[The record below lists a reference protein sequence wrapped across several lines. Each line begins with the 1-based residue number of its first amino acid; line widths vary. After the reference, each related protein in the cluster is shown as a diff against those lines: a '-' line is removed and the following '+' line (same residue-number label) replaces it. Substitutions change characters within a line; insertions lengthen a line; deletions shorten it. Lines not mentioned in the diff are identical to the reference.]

1 MTGAWY
7 IGVDPA
13 SSTAGLAA
21 FDEAGLL
28 LTHEIHVRG
37 QMPDRLVQLRQEAR
51 AWLSPLAD
59 QGAWCAV
66 VERPSTRHGGA
77 TLLASYGVFV
87 EVAASVLSCPV
98 LTLVPTEIDGPAGVA
113 APTRGVSRKARTM
126 ARARTLGYTGDS
138 QDIADAVVC
147 AEAARVLTLGRIAR
161 TETHAA

>member
-7 IGVDPA
+7 IGIDPA
-13 SSTAGLAA
+13 SSQAGLAA
-21 FDEAGLL
+21 FDETGTL
-28 LTHEIHVRG
+28 LTHEIQVRG

-77 TLLASYGVFV
+77 TLLGAYGVMV
-87 EVAASVLSCPV
+87 EVAASVLACPV

-113 APTRGVSRKARTM
+113 APTRGVNRKARTM

-147 AEAARVLTLGRIAR
+147 AEAARVLTLR
-161 TETHAA
+161 TTTRTQDAA

>member
-13 SSTAGLAA
+13 SSTAGIAA
-21 FDEAGLL
+21 FDEAGTL

-37 QMPDRLVQLRQEAR
+37 QMPDRLVALRQEAR

-66 VERPSTRHGGA
+66 IERPSTRHGGA

-87 EVAASVLSCPV
+87 EAAASVLACPV
-98 LTLVPTEIDGPAGVA
+98 LTLVPTEIDA
-113 APTRGVSRKARTM
+113 AASVPQSSSPCLPRKSRTFAY
-126 ARARTLGYTGDS
+126 ARTLGYTGTS
-138 QDIADAVVC
+138 QDVADAVVC
-147 AEAARVLTLGRIAR
+147 AEAARVLTLR
-161 TETHAA
+161 TTTRTKTAA